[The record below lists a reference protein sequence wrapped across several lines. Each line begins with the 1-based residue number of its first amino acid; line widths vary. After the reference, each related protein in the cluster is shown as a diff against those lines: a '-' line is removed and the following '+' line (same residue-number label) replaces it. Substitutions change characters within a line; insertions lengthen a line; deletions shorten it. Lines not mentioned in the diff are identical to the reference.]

1 MKTDLIFRKFNR
13 DRSLDEL
20 FYDTLHWKHELDF
33 IDHELSFTKKL
44 TKTYPF
50 KKNILNLFER
60 IQLFTK
66 EIDKFKS
73 EIINLLNLIQ
83 KHENQLNGML
93 ECNDLSCD
101 NFYVV
106 AHEKIAAEIF
116 NCIQKYRAFKIEINE
131 YISGIID

>member
-1 MKTDLIFRKFNR
+1 MKTALVFRKFNR

-20 FYDTLHWKHELDF
+20 FYDTVHWKHELDF
-33 IDHELSFTKKL
+33 IDGELNFTKKL

-50 KKNILNLFER
+50 KNSILNLFER

-66 EIDKFKS
+66 EI
-73 EIINLLNLIQ
+73 EIQKEEKNILLNLIQ

-106 AHEKIAAEIF
+106 EHEKIAVEIF
-116 NCIQKYRAFKIEINE
+116 NYIQKYRAFKIEINE

>member
-1 MKTDLIFRKFNR
+1 MKTELVFRKFNR

-33 IDHELSFTKKL
+33 IDSELTFTKHL

-66 EIDKFKS
+66 EIEAQK
-73 EIINLLNLIQ
+73 EERNILLNLIH

-106 AHEKIAAEIF
+106 AHEKIAEKIF

-131 YISGIID
+131 YIRGIID

>member
-1 MKTDLIFRKFNR
+1 MKTELVFRKFTR

-20 FYDTLHWKHELDF
+20 FYDIVLWKHELDF
-33 IDHELSFTKKL
+33 IDDELSFTKKL

-66 EIDKFKS
+66 EIDTLKS
-73 EIINLLNLIQ
+73 EIIDLLNSIQ

-106 AHEKIAAEIF
+106 AHEKIAIEIF

>member
-1 MKTDLIFRKFNR
+1 MKTELVFRKFTR

-20 FYDTLHWKHELDF
+20 FYDIVLWKHELDF
-33 IDHELSFTKKL
+33 IDDELSFTKKL

-66 EIDKFKS
+66 EIDTLKS
-73 EIINLLNLIQ
+73 EIIDLLNSIQ

-106 AHEKIAAEIF
+106 AHEKIAIEIF
-116 NCIQKYRAFKIEINE
+116 NCIQKYRAFQIEINE

>member
-1 MKTDLIFRKFNR
+1 MKTELVFRKFNR
-13 DRSLDEL
+13 DRNQDEL

-33 IDHELSFTKKL
+33 IDDELAFTKHL
-44 TKTYPF
+44 TKSYPF

-66 EIDKFKS
+66 EIEAQKE
-73 EIINLLNLIQ
+73 EINMLLNLIQ

-106 AHEKIAAEIF
+106 AHEKIAVEIF
-116 NCIQKYRAFKIEINE
+116 NCTQKYRAFKLEINE
-131 YISGIID
+131 YIRGIID